1 MTSSP
6 QITPI
11 CKMKAVKTE
20 VEAQGM
26 IDCHIRD
33 GVALCQYFAW
43 LENALQS
50 GEVVDEI
57 SGATKLEE
65 FRKYLLRR
73 FVIIQQLAK

>member
-1 MTSSP
+1 
-6 QITPI
+6 
-11 CKMKAVKTE
+11 MKAVKTD

-50 GEVVDEI
+50 GEAVDEI

-65 FRKYLLRR
+65 FRKYLLRP
-73 FVIIQQLAK
+73 VCK